1 MCSIFFDGF
10 GNVLLENEFWCKND
24 YCMDLKH
31 HQNNTK
37 HHKNTENT
45 PKFSDRLRR
54 PEIPTI
60 GMKNH
65 RNFFLGQKT
74 IGIFYFYSY
83 GSYGSMGVN
92 HILVKIQKKLRKVFF
107 PNSNALSLL
116 FLNVTNSYLESNQL
130 QTETFESEQFQTLSL
145 KSE

>member
-1 MCSIFFDGF
+1 MVRNVLDFFDGF

-37 HHKNTENT
+37 HHKNMENT

-92 HILVKIQKKLRKVFF
+92 HILVST
-107 PNSNALSLL
+107 PLL
-116 FLNVTNSYLESNQL
+116 AIIFLTSFTKGTGLISI
-130 QTETFESEQFQTLSL
+130 
-145 KSE
+145 